1 MEVAVVGSPPRLVL
15 APLPP
20 STLAVSPDSGD
31 VLRRGCPSTACGA
44 TRCCLA
50 THSHTYKHVRAT

>member
-1 MEVAVVGSPPRLVL
+1 MAVAVAGSPPRLVL
-15 APLPP
+15 MSLPP
-20 STLAVSPDSGD
+20 SKLAVSPDSGD

-50 THSHTYKHVRAT
+50 THSHTHTHTNT